1 MPYGFWWLHWLLI
14 AALAVLVSH
23 AAARWGRPR
32 LEFAAAFVPIP
43 VAVAIVYLAF
53 RCSLPELDLFPA
65 DLKPPFPKKSQC
77 PANATTLGWSAVVAG
92 YVVVVAVAVASWL
105 LEPPR
110 RGAEV
115 EEQRAA
121 SRKATVDQSDE

>member
-1 MPYGFWWLHWLLI
+1 MPYNEWWLNWLVIVVLTGLAIWI
-14 AALAVLVSH
+14 AVRRRHMPFMAVAVTP
-23 AAARWGRPR
+23 AA
-32 LEFAAAFVPIP
+32 
-43 VAVAIVYLAF
+43 VAVAIAYVALK
-53 RCSLPELDLFPA
+53 CWLPELDLFPA

>member
-65 DLKPPFPKKSQC
+65 DLKPPFPEKTRNC
-77 PANATTLGWSAVVAG
+77 PANATAWGWAAVGAGYVAVVAI
-92 YVVVVAVAVASWL
+92 APASWWL
-105 LEPPR
+105 KRRTPSSTIEAVDAPR
-110 RGAEV
+110 R
-115 EEQRAA
+115 R
-121 SRKATVDQSDE
+121 